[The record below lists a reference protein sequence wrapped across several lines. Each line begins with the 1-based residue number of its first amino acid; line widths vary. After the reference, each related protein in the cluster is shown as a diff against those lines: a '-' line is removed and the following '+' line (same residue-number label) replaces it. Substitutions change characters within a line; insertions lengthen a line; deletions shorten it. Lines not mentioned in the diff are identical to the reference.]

1 MVIIMKVYEKVLAA
15 CIDAYRNKYP
25 IIFIKT
31 EELELVRAIASSNAL
46 VVTMKRTD
54 DEEVNYQ
61 PVENQ
66 RVFLKYKE
74 GNTQFANLYIEKK
87 LSPDDAL
94 PSLKVMY
101 ISGKIDAYKEREILE
116 FLDRYTYSEDDNSIV
131 RSSLILMYGNPMY
144 LNNAMS
150 QYCSII
156 DVPLPETDEIAHAVT
171 SKIYEHCG
179 ANFDSS
185 IIKDLSYKLRGFTTV
200 QIDKIIDNI
209 LSYPEKD
216 GYSALYDK
224 QIIDMII
231 RERKKQILKK
241 DAILEM
247 KTTDSELKIGGM
259 DSFIKWFHELSV
271 SITEAGLLYN
281 DTGTFPPKGV
291 LMCGVPG
298 CGKSM
303 AVKAVA
309 TKLNIPLLQMEIGKI
324 MGSLVGE
331 SEKNMDKALKL
342 AEAMSPCILWIDEMD
357 KAFSNARS
365 NESNGDS
372 GVFKRMFGA
381 LLTWMQ
387 ENTKP
392 CFIFAT
398 ANDITGMPKEFF
410 RSGRF
415 DALFA
420 VYMPTRNE
428 CVEILHNQM
437 LMHSNRVKQTNGK
450 EIFDYECYDNA
461 LLCHIIDSLVTEPN
475 CKFVTGADIE
485 KIVNIALRN
494 IWTTV
499 GMNNLITPRV
509 WENALTKAINST
521 SVYGEGTE
529 NLDSIAMCYLKLLRK
544 NFQSV
549 SSDRGIVFSNED
561 YFVEYGN
568 DGSVSN
574 AGFHRNDEH
583 TKGLSDYDTNLYKA
597 LFERINRLAK
607 RYEIHN
613 QFGLL
618 G

>member
-1 MVIIMKVYEKVLAA
+1 MKVYEKVLAS
-15 CIDAYRNKYP
+15 CVDAYRNKYP

-31 EELELVRAIASSNAL
+31 EEFELVRAIASSNEL
-46 VVTMKRTD
+46 VVIMKRTN

-61 PVENQ
+61 PVKNQ
-66 RVFLKYKE
+66 KVFLKYKE
-74 GNTQFANLYIEKK
+74 GNSQLANFYIEKK
-87 LSPDDAL
+87 LSPDDAI

-101 ISGKIDAYKEREILE
+101 INGKIDAYKEREILE
-116 FLDRYTYSEDDNSIV
+116 FLDRYTHSDDDNSIV
-131 RSSLILMYGNPMY
+131 RSSLILMYGNPTY
-144 LNNAMS
+144 LNNEMS

-156 DVPLPETDEIAHAVT
+156 DVPLPETDEIADAVT
-171 SKIYEHCG
+171 SKVYEYSRE
-179 ANFDSS
+179 NFDSS
-185 IIKDLSYKLRGFTTV
+185 IIKDLSYKLRGFTIV

-209 LSYPEKD
+209 LSYPEKN
-216 GYSALYDK
+216 GCSAIYDK
-224 QIIDMII
+224 QVIDMII

-241 DAILEM
+241 DAILEL
-247 KTTDSELKIGGM
+247 KPTDFGLKIGGM
-259 DSFIKWFHELSV
+259 DSFIKWFDELSV
-271 SITEAGLLYN
+271 SIKEAGSLYN

-303 AVKAVA
+303 AAKAVA
-309 TKLNIPLLQMEIGKI
+309 AKLNIPLLQMEIGKI

-342 AEAMSPCILWIDEMD
+342 AEAMSPCVLWIDELD
-357 KAFSNARS
+357 KAFSNAGNNKS
-365 NESNGDS
+365 DGDS
-372 GVFKRMFGA
+372 GVFKRIFGE

-398 ANDITGMPKEFF
+398 ANDITGLPKEFF

-420 VYMPTRNE
+420 VYMPTRDE

-437 LMHSNRVKQTNGK
+437 LMHSYRVKQTNGK
-450 EIFDYECYDNA
+450 EIFDYECYDNSF
-461 LLCHIIDSLVTEPN
+461 LCRIIDSLVTEPN
-475 CKFVTGADIE
+475 CKFLTGADIE

-494 IWTTV
+494 IWITV
-499 GMNNLITPRV
+499 GMNNLIPPRV

-521 SVYGEGTE
+521 SVYGEGIE
-529 NLDSIAMCYLKLLRK
+529 NLDSIAICYLKLLKK

-549 SSDRGIVFSNED
+549 SSAKGIVFSNED

-568 DGSVSN
+568 DGNITN
-574 AGFHRNDEH
+574 AGFHRNDER
-583 TKGLSDYDTNLYKA
+583 TKELSNYDIKLYNA
-597 LFERINRLAK
+597 LFERVNRLAK
-607 RYEIHN
+607 RYEINN
-613 QFGLL
+613 QLGLL

>member
-1 MVIIMKVYEKVLAA
+1 MKVYEKVLAA
-15 CIDAYRNKYP
+15 CVDAYRNKYP

-46 VVTMKRTD
+46 VVMMKRTD

-61 PVENQ
+61 PIENHK
-66 RVFLKYKE
+66 VFLKYKE
-74 GNTQFANLYIEKK
+74 GNAQFANLYIEKK

-94 PSLKVMY
+94 PSLKIMH

-131 RSSLILMYGNPMY
+131 RSSLILMYGNPAY
-144 LNNAMS
+144 LNNEMS

-156 DVPLPETDEIAHAVT
+156 DVPLPEIDEIAETVS
-171 SKIYEHCG
+171 SKIYEQCG
-179 ANFDSS
+179 ANFNSN
-185 IIKDLSYKLRGFTTV
+185 IIKNLSYKLRGFTTV

-216 GYSALYDK
+216 GCSAIYDK
-224 QIIDMII
+224 QTIDMII

-241 DAILEM
+241 DAILEL
-247 KTTDSELKIGGM
+247 KTTDSGLKIGGM
-259 DSFIKWFHELSV
+259 DSFIKWFDELSV
-271 SITEAGLLYN
+271 SIKEAGLLYN

-303 AVKAVA
+303 AAKAVA

-342 AEAMSPCILWIDEMD
+342 AEAMSPCVLWIDELD
-357 KAFSNARS
+357 KAFSNAGS
-365 NESNGDS
+365 NKSDGDS
-372 GVFKRMFGA
+372 GVFKRMFGE

-450 EIFDYECYDNA
+450 EIFDFECYDNT
-461 LLCHIIDSLVTEPN
+461 LLCRIIDSLVVEPN

-499 GMNNLITPRV
+499 GMNNLITPRI
-509 WENALTKAINST
+509 WENALDSAINGT
-521 SVYGEGTE
+521 SVYGEGIE

-544 NFQSV
+544 NFKSV

-574 AGFHRNDEH
+574 AGFRRNDEH
-583 TKGLSDYDTNLYKA
+583 TKGLSDYDINLYNA
-597 LFERINRLAK
+597 LFERVNRLAK
-607 RYEIHN
+607 RYEVN
-613 QFGLL
+613 NLFGLL

>member
-1 MVIIMKVYEKVLAA
+1 MKVYEKVLAA
-15 CIDAYRNKYP
+15 CVDAYRNKYP

-46 VVTMKRTD
+46 VVMMKRTD

-61 PVENQ
+61 PIENQ
-66 RVFLKYKE
+66 KVFLKYKE
-74 GNTQFANLYIEKK
+74 GNAQFANLYIEKK
-87 LSPDDAL
+87 LSHDDAL
-94 PSLKVMY
+94 PSLKVMH
-101 ISGKIDAYKEREILE
+101 INGKIDAYKEREILE

-131 RSSLILMYGNPMY
+131 RSSLILMYGNPVY
-144 LNNAMS
+144 LNNEMS

-156 DVPLPETDEIAHAVT
+156 DVPLPETDEIAETVS
-171 SKIYEHCG
+171 SKIYEQCG

-185 IIKDLSYKLRGFTTV
+185 IIKNLSYKLRGFTTV

-216 GYSALYDK
+216 GCSAIYDK

-241 DAILEM
+241 DAILEL
-247 KTTDSELKIGGM
+247 KTTDSGLKIGGM
-259 DSFIKWFHELSV
+259 DSFIKWFDELSV
-271 SITEAGLLYN
+271 SIKEAGLLYN

-303 AVKAVA
+303 AAKAVA
-309 TKLNIPLLQMEIGKI
+309 TKLNIPLLQMEIGKL

-342 AEAMSPCILWIDEMD
+342 AEAMSPCVLWIDELD
-357 KAFSNARS
+357 KAFSNAAS
-365 NESNGDS
+365 NKSDGDS
-372 GVFKRMFGA
+372 GVFKRMFGV

-450 EIFDYECYDNA
+450 EIFDYECYDKA
-461 LLCHIIDSLVTEPN
+461 LLCRIIDSLVAEPN

-499 GMNNLITPRV
+499 GVNNLITPHI
-509 WENALTKAINST
+509 WENALAKAINST
-521 SVYGEGTE
+521 SVYGEGIE

-549 SSDRGIVFSNED
+549 SSDKGIVFSNED

-574 AGFHRNDEH
+574 AGFHHNDEH
-583 TKGLSDYDTNLYKA
+583 SKGLSDYDINLYNA
-597 LFERINRLAK
+597 LFERVNRLAK
-607 RYEIHN
+607 RYEVNN

>member
-1 MVIIMKVYEKVLAA
+1 
-15 CIDAYRNKYP
+15 
-25 IIFIKT
+25 
-31 EELELVRAIASSNAL
+31 
-46 VVTMKRTD
+46 
-54 DEEVNYQ
+54 
-61 PVENQ
+61 
-66 RVFLKYKE
+66 
-74 GNTQFANLYIEKK
+74 
-87 LSPDDAL
+87 
-94 PSLKVMY
+94 
-101 ISGKIDAYKEREILE
+101 
-116 FLDRYTYSEDDNSIV
+116 
-131 RSSLILMYGNPMY
+131 MYGNPAY
-144 LNNAMS
+144 LNNEMA

-156 DVPLPETDEIAHAVT
+156 DVPLPETDEIAEIVAN
-171 SKIYEHCG
+171 KMREYCG
-179 ANFDSS
+179 ADFDSG

-200 QIDKIIDNI
+200 QINKIIDNI
-209 LSYPEKD
+209 LAYPEQD
-216 GYSALYDK
+216 NRNAIYDK
-224 QIIDMII
+224 HIIDMII

-241 DAILEM
+241 DAILEL
-247 KTTDSELKIGGM
+247 KNTDEGLKIGGM
-259 DSFIKWFHELSV
+259 DSFIKWFDELSV
-271 SITEAGLLYN
+271 SIKEAGLLYN

-303 AVKAVA
+303 AAKAVA

-342 AEAMSPCILWIDEMD
+342 AEAMSPCVLWIDELD
-357 KAFSNARS
+357 KAFSNAGNNKS
-365 NESNGDS
+365 DGDS

-437 LMHSNRVKQTNGK
+437 LMHSNRVKRTNGK

-461 LLCHIIDSLVTEPN
+461 LLCRVIDSLTHESS

-494 IWTTV
+494 IWTSI
-499 GMNNLITPRV
+499 GMNNLITPRD
-509 WENALTKAINST
+509 WEKALSKAINST
-521 SVYGEGTE
+521 SVYGEGIE

-549 SSDRGIVFSNED
+549 SSDNAIIFNNTD
-561 YFVEYGN
+561 YFIEYGN
-568 DGSVSN
+568 NGAVEN
-574 AGFHRNDEH
+574 AGFRNRADLLNSI
-583 TKGLSDYDTNLYKA
+583 TAYDSKLYRV
-597 LFERINRLAK
+597 LLERINRLAK
-607 RYEIHN
+607 RYEIN
-613 QFGLL
+613 TQYYLL

>member
-1 MVIIMKVYEKVLAA
+1 MKVYEKVLAA
-15 CIDAYRNKYP
+15 CVDAYRNKYP

-46 VVTMKRTD
+46 VVMMKRTD

-61 PVENQ
+61 PIENQ
-66 RVFLKYKE
+66 KVFLKYKE
-74 GNTQFANLYIEKK
+74 GNAQFANLYIEKK

-94 PSLKVMY
+94 PSLKIMH
-101 ISGKIDAYKEREILE
+101 INGKIDAYKEREILE

-131 RSSLILMYGNPMY
+131 RSSLILMYGNPVY
-144 LNNAMS
+144 LNNEMS

-156 DVPLPETDEIAHAVT
+156 DVPLPETDEIAETVS
-171 SKIYEHCG
+171 SKIYEQCG

-185 IIKDLSYKLRGFTTV
+185 IIKNLSYKLRGFTTV

-216 GYSALYDK
+216 GCSAIYDK

-241 DAILEM
+241 DAILEL
-247 KTTDSELKIGGM
+247 KNTDSGLKIGGM
-259 DSFIKWFHELSV
+259 DSFIKWFDELSV
-271 SITEAGLLYN
+271 SIKEAGLLYN

-303 AVKAVA
+303 AAKAVA

-342 AEAMSPCILWIDEMD
+342 AEAMSPCVLWIDELD
-357 KAFSNARS
+357 KAFSNAGS
-365 NESNGDS
+365 KKSDGDS
-372 GVFKRMFGA
+372 GVFKRMFGE

-437 LMHSNRVKQTNGK
+437 LMHSNRVKQTNSK

-461 LLCHIIDSLVTEPN
+461 LLYRIIDSLVIEPN

-499 GMNNLITPRV
+499 GMNNLITPRI
-509 WENALTKAINST
+509 WENALANAINST
-521 SVYGEGTE
+521 SVYGEGIE

-544 NFQSV
+544 NFRSV
-549 SSDRGIVFSNED
+549 SSDVGIVFSNED

-574 AGFHRNDEH
+574 AGFHRNDEY
-583 TKGLSDYDTNLYKA
+583 TKGLSDYDINLYNA
-597 LFERINRLAK
+597 LFERVNRLAK
-607 RYEIHN
+607 RYEVNN

>member
-1 MVIIMKVYEKVLAA
+1 MKVYEKVLAA
-15 CIDAYRNKYP
+15 CVDAYRNKYP

-61 PVENQ
+61 PIENQ

-74 GNTQFANLYIEKK
+74 GNAQFANLYIEKK
-87 LSPDDAL
+87 LSPDDDL
-94 PSLKVMY
+94 PSLKVMH
-101 ISGKIDAYKEREILE
+101 INGKIDAYKEREILE

-144 LNNAMS
+144 LDNEMS

-156 DVPLPETDEIAHAVT
+156 DVPLPETDEITETVT

-179 ANFDSS
+179 ANFDSN

-209 LSYPEKD
+209 LSYPEQE
-216 GYSALYDK
+216 GRRAIYDK

-241 DAILEM
+241 DAILEL
-247 KTTDSELKIGGM
+247 KTTDSGLKIGGM
-259 DSFIKWFHELSV
+259 DSFIKWFDELSV
-271 SITEAGLLYN
+271 SIKEAGLLYN

-303 AVKAVA
+303 AAKAVA

-331 SEKNMDKALKL
+331 SERNMDKALKL
-342 AEAMSPCILWIDEMD
+342 AEAMSPCVLWIDELD
-357 KAFSNARS
+357 KAFSNAVS
-365 NESNGDS
+365 NKSDGDS
-372 GVFKRMFGA
+372 GVFKRMFA
-381 LLTWMQ
+381 ELLTWMQ

-437 LMHSNRVKQTNGK
+437 LMHSNRVKQTKGK

-461 LLCHIIDSLVTEPN
+461 LLCRIIDSLVIEPN

-499 GMNNLITPRV
+499 GVNNLITPDI
-509 WENALTKAINST
+509 WENALAKAINST
-521 SVYGEGTE
+521 SVYGEGIE
-529 NLDSIAMCYLKLLRK
+529 NLDAIAMCYLKLLRK

-561 YFVEYGN
+561 YFVEYCN

-583 TKGLSDYDTNLYKA
+583 TKGLSDYDINLYND
-597 LFERINRLAK
+597 LFDRVNRLAK
-607 RYEIHN
+607 RYEINN